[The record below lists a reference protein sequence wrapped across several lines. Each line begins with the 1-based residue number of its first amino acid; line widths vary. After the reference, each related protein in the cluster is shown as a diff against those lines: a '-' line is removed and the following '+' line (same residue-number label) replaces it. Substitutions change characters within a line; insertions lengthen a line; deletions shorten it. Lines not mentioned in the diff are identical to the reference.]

1 MRSTLFR
8 LAFLVLTLCCFHIPP
23 AHAAGE
29 DVAASAAVASVL
41 SGEYASGDFN
51 GAQNK
56 LNEALAKCIRKGCG
70 GPTKGELYVAIGMIA
85 SQLGKADEAK
95 GHFANA
101 LQNDPNAK
109 LPDKGVTPNIR
120 TQWDA
125 AKGGGSAS
133 AKEESGVIPE
143 GWTSKEAYDLAVAA
157 TKAQEAGQYAEC
169 ITKDKASLAIEEQ
182 PRTRLHLATCE
193 YRASK
198 LKDALRDSQ
207 RALDYVM
214 KKRSDPAVL
223 KAASE
228 RVQQLLKRIPKIT
241 FRPPPGN
248 VTDLVVTFYPD
259 GETEGKNIPVEAL
272 TRSFSIDPGHHR
284 VTAEGKI
291 NGYTAQ
297 KFEKEIEVKEADQIT
312 VELQLNP
319 QDGALTQQ
327 QIKCLE
333 EIPKTLPLDEIQK
346 RITECIGEK
355 KNNMVVRL
363 GADLNGYTDTTA
375 VQVFSPGVN
384 AAVNSPTAGW
394 NVAASYL
401 LDMVSAA
408 SPDIVSYA
416 SPPFREIRH
425 AASFSGGYKP
435 KLIGVQGSANISVEP
450 DYLSLTGG
458 LAATM
463 DMNDKLTTPRLAA
476 SFTKDT
482 IGKGNTPFS
491 VYSKDFTTLAL
502 DAGITQVL
510 SATAVLQLG
519 ISLMMERGDQSKP
532 YRHVPMFSP
541 DIARQIENKG
551 RGGTIRLSDAN
562 RLQFRPLE
570 QLPTER
576 DRYAVAA
583 RFLKRLGTNTLRL
596 DERLYTDTWGIMAS
610 TTDFRFMMDLNE
622 RLRVWPHGRFNIQ
635 KGADFHKLVYT
646 ATVGAD
652 GSVQLP
658 LYRTGDR
665 ENSPMMSITGGG
677 GMRYGIGN
685 LKAESKAGV
694 TVAMDLMYS
703 EFFDSLYIV
712 RRLAGYGTV
721 AFDVEF

>member
-1 MRSTLFR
+1 MHFGSFLRC
-8 LAFLVLTLCCFHIPP
+8 LAFVVGVVCF
-23 AHAAGE
+23 AQRARAAGE
-29 DVAASAAVASVL
+29 DTAASATVASVL
-41 SGEYASGDFN
+41 STEYASGDFN
-51 GAQNK
+51 AAQSK
-56 LNEALAKCIRKGCG
+56 LNEALSKCIRKGCS
-70 GPTKGELYVAIGMIA
+70 GPVKAELYIAIGMIA

-109 LPDKGVTPNIR
+109 LPERGATPNIR
-120 TQWDA
+120 AQWDA
-125 AKGGGSAS
+125 AKAGGAS
-133 AKEESGVIPE
+133 GKEDSGVVPE

-157 TKAQEAGQYAEC
+157 TKAQEASLYAEC
-169 ITKDKASLAIEEQ
+169 IAKDKASLAIEEQ

-193 YRASK
+193 YRAGK

-207 RALDYVM
+207 RALDFVM
-214 KKRSDPAVL
+214 KKRRDPAVL

-241 FRPPPGN
+241 FRPPPGS
-248 VTDLVVTFYPD
+248 VTELVVTFYPD
-259 GETEGKNIPVEAL
+259 GEKDGKNIPVEAL

-284 VTAEGKI
+284 VTAEGKV
-291 NGYTAQ
+291 NGYVAQ
-297 KFEKEIEVKEADQIT
+297 KFEKEIDVKEAEEIT

-333 EIPKTLPLDEIQK
+333 EIQKTLPLDEIQK

-355 KNNMVVRL
+355 KNNIVVKL
-363 GADLNGYTDTTA
+363 GADFNGYTDTTA

-394 NVAASYL
+394 NISGSYL
-401 LDMVSAA
+401 LDVVSAA

-416 SPPFREIRH
+416 SPPFREQRH
-425 AASFSGGYKP
+425 AASISGGYKP
-435 KLIGVQGSANISVEP
+435 KLIGVQGTANISVEP

-458 LAATM
+458 VAGTI
-463 DMNDKLTTPRLAA
+463 DMNDKLTTPRLAV

-491 VYSKDFTTLAL
+491 VYSKDLTVVAL
-502 DAGITQVL
+502 DAGVTQVL
-510 SATAVLQLG
+510 SSTSVLQLG
-519 ISLMMERGDQSKP
+519 LSAMFERGDQSKP

-541 DIARQIENKG
+541 EIARKIQDKG
-551 RGGTIRLSDAN
+551 PGGTIRLSDTN

-576 DRYAVAA
+576 DRFALAG
-583 RFLKRLGTNTLRL
+583 RFIKRLGENTLRAE
-596 DERLYTDTWGIMAS
+596 ERLYLDSWGILAS
-610 TTDFRFMMDLNE
+610 TTDVRFLMDLSE
-622 RLRVWPHGRFNIQ
+622 RLRVWPHGRFNAQ
-635 KGADFHKLVYT
+635 SGADFHKLVYT
-646 ATVGAD
+646 ATVAPDGA
-652 GSVQLP
+652 VQLP

-665 ENSPMMSITGGG
+665 ENSPMFTLTGGA

-685 LKAESKAGV
+685 LKSENKAAV
-694 TVAMDLMYS
+694 TVAIDLMYS
-703 EFFDSLYIV
+703 EFLDSLYIR
-712 RRLAGYGTV
+712 RRLASYGTV